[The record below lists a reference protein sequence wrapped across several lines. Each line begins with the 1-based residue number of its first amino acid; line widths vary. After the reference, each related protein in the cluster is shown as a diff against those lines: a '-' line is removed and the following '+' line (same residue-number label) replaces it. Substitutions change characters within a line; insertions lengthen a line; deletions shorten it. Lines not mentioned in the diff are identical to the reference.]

1 MIFQAE
7 WFPFAAFITAWLLLS
22 ALLAAT
28 AKPAFKAFIAHR
40 SAVTLAI
47 LILTAAWLLNATPDD
62 VQLAGMRYHLLAINL
77 VALMVGAPA
86 AFWLG
91 VLLLFPYVCL
101 FGGDWQVYPINALAL
116 LLPPLAINIL
126 FRRLVNLLPA
136 NLFIFIFVNGFIASA
151 ASILFTG
158 LVLVA
163 ILDWAAAFP
172 SEVLWPTA
180 LPVFILIAWAEAF
193 LSGITT
199 AIFVALRPQ
208 WLNTFDDN
216 RYLKSTNQIW

>member
-7 WFPFAAFITAWLLLS
+7 WFSSAALIAAWLILA
-22 ALLAAT
+22 ALLAAC
-28 AKPAFKAFIAHR
+28 AKPAFKAIAAHR

-47 LILTAAWLLNATPDD
+47 LILTTAWLLSATPDD
-62 VQLAGMRYHLLAINL
+62 GQLAGMSYHLLAMNL
-77 VALMVGAPA
+77 VALMIGTPA

-91 VLLLFPYVCL
+91 ALLLFSYVWL

-126 FRRLVNLLPA
+126 FRRLVNMLPA
-136 NLFIFIFVNGFIASA
+136 NLFIFIFVNGFIGSA

-158 LVLVA
+158 LVLVTV
-163 ILDWAAAFP
+163 LDWAAAFP
-172 SEVLWPTA
+172 SEVLWSTA

-216 RYLKSTNQIW
+216 RYLKSSNQIW

>member
-7 WFPFAAFITAWLLLS
+7 WFSSVALILAWLVWA
-22 ALLAAT
+22 ALLAACT
-28 AKPAFKAFIAHR
+28 KPAFKALAAHR

-47 LILTAAWLLNATPDD
+47 LILTTAWLLNATPDD
-62 VQLAGMRYHLLAINL
+62 GQLAGMSYHLLGINL
-77 VALMVGAPA
+77 VALMIGAPA

-91 VLLLFPYVCL
+91 TLLLFPYVSL

-126 FRRLVNLLPA
+126 FRRLVNVLPA
-136 NLFIFIFVNGFIASA
+136 NLFIFIFVNGFIGSA
-151 ASILFTG
+151 ASLLFTG
-158 LVLVA
+158 LVLVT

-172 SEVLWPTA
+172 SEVLWSTA

>member
-7 WFPFAAFITAWLLLS
+7 WFSYAAFITAWPVLA
-22 ALLAAT
+22 ALLAVC
-28 AKPAFKAFIAHR
+28 AKSAFKAFSAHR
-40 SAVTLAI
+40 SAVNLVI
-47 LILTAAWLLNATPDD
+47 LIVTTAWLLNATPDD
-62 VQLAGMRYHLLAINL
+62 GQLAGMSYHLLAMNL
-77 VALMVGAPA
+77 AALMIGVPA

-91 VLLLFPYVCL
+91 ALLLFPYVWL

-116 LLPPLAINIL
+116 LLPPLITNIL

-136 NLFIFIFVNGFIASA
+136 NLFIFIFVNGFIGSA

-163 ILDWAAAFP
+163 VLDWAAAFP
-172 SEVLWPTA
+172 SDVLWSTA

-208 WLNTFDDN
+208 WINTFDDN
-216 RYLKSTNQIW
+216 RYLKPTNQIW